1 VRPEEI
7 RPLSIR
13 SEVRSSTQ
21 RPETTNRRSLL
32 SRAISNSLW
41 ISQLLT
47 NIERPERL
55 ERLGTTGTSSA
66 YKRLERFER
75 LELLERLSR

>member
-32 SRAISNSLW
+32 SRAVSNSLW
-41 ISQLLT
+41 ISQLRT

-55 ERLGTTGTSSA
+55 ERW
-66 YKRLERFER
+66 ER
-75 LELLERLSR
+75 LEPVRPINGLNGLNVWNYLNG

>member
-55 ERLGTTGTSSA
+55 ERW
-66 YKRLERFER
+66 ER
-75 LELLERLSR
+75 LEPVRPINGLNGLNVWNYLNA